1 MVRSLGCGYAKITK
15 TPSLKTS
22 SVLPPQRDL
31 FEIPDDVCYLNCAY
45 ISPLLRSTVI
55 AGTQGLE
62 RKSRPWE
69 IRPTDF
75 FSTAKEVRKLA
86 AGLFG
91 ATPDDIA
98 IVPSA
103 SYGLATAARNLPV
116 KRGGN
121 IVVLAEQYPSN
132 FYIWERVA
140 QESGAAIRTV
150 ARPVDG
156 DWTSA
161 VLEALDADT
170 AIAALP
176 QCHWSDGTLVD
187 LNQVRQRL
195 DLLGGALV
203 LDLTQSLGA
212 MTFEL
217 DQIRPDFAVAAAY
230 KWLLGPYSTGLLYVD
245 PRHHRGEPLELPIF
259 SRKNAEAFSD
269 IRYRTEFANGACRY
283 DVGEVANF
291 ALLPA
296 LVNALTQITD
306 WGVPAIE
313 SALAQRT
320 NQIAHGAQLL
330 GLDVTDSRFRAPHF
344 VGIRFP
350 DRPRPEVAE
359 QLRAEK
365 VYVGFRG
372 DALRVTPHL
381 YNTEQDFKR
390 FYEVL
395 RDSL

>member
-1 MVRSLGCGYAKITK
+1 MN
-15 TPSLKTS
+15 TS
-22 SVLPPQRDL
+22 SALTSQRDL

-45 ISPLLRSTVI
+45 ISPLLKSTVK

-69 IRPTDF
+69 IRPIDF
-75 FSTAKEVRKLA
+75 FSTVREVRRLA
-86 AGLFG
+86 SGLFG

-116 KRGGN
+116 QRGQN

-140 QESGAAIRTV
+140 RDSDATIRTV
-150 ARPVDG
+150 PRPLDG
-156 DWTSA
+156 DWTSGI
-161 VLEALDADT
+161 LEALDPDT

-187 LNQVRQRL
+187 LLRERHRL
-195 DLLGGALV
+195 NDLGAALV

-212 MTFEL
+212 MAFDLE
-217 DQIRPDFAVAAAY
+217 QIQPDFAVAAAY
-230 KWLLGPYSTGLLYVD
+230 KWLLGPYSTGLQYVH

-259 SRKNAEAFSD
+259 SRENAEVFSD
-269 IRYRTEFANGACRY
+269 IRYRSEFAQGACRY

-296 LVNALTQITD
+296 LLNALTQITE
-306 WGVPAIE
+306 WSVPAIE
-313 SALAQRT
+313 AALAQRT
-320 NQIAHGAQLL
+320 ERIAREAKAL
-330 GLDVTDSRFRAPHF
+330 GLDVADSGFRAPHF

-350 DRPRPEVAE
+350 DGPRPELAE
-359 QLRAEK
+359 QLRTESI
-365 VYVGFRG
+365 YVGLRG

-381 YNTEQDFKR
+381 YNTEKDLTR
-390 FYEVL
+390 FGEVL
-395 RDSL
+395 RGSL